1 MPYFSIYSKNNT
13 TKYCLV
19 ITCQKNYT
27 HDLSDRDA
35 KRSSSFYIPMRHKMT
50 SSSTAC
56 LVCGN
61 FICSPF
67 KKYCELMEYLFLVIL
82 ITLFLGGWSLKK
94 VLEVWFFSIDTI
106 YKQTRRI
113 ANVKSTWRKKKFL
126 TRQFL
131 FVLLGI
137 WSEELLMSLLL

>member
-1 MPYFSIYSKNNT
+1 MFSHNMSK
-13 TKYCLV
+13 KLHPRLV
-19 ITCQKNYT
+19 GQTRK
-27 HDLSDRDA
+27 DLVLSIFLWD
-35 KRSSSFYIPMRHKMT
+35 HKMT

-94 VLEVWFFSIDTI
+94 VLEVWLFSIDTI